1 MLVPPTEGLRVAKYA
16 EGAGY
21 APDQWARA
29 LAAVDWDQ
37 AQLLSDKPDSSVW
50 RAELVVQKRPMTLV
64 IKCERLVGIG
74 DRLKSMLKRSKVYQQ
89 WRGAERFKAIFS
101 PAKCFA
107 ILRSGDI
114 ELLVMESL
122 EGETLLGTIA
132 HRQLTVSEE
141 RSLSRAFA
149 WDAGRLMMSTG
160 WRDMKGSNL
169 VVTRLESERSVVR
182 AIDTVGVGKE
192 HEVHGLFPMVA
203 EAIGCGVLPRKAC
216 LMRFLSE
223 FVREYRN
230 WELYA
235 PNEEDASAKSWERQ
249 ERRAVWRCI
258 EEGLKAHGD
267 PTPKHNPFGPVGN
280 RPHQD

>member
-64 IKCERLVGIG
+64 IKCERLQGIG
-74 DRLKSMLKRSKVYQQ
+74 DHLKSLLRRSKVHQQ
-89 WRGAERFKAIFS
+89 WKGAERLNAMFT

-107 ILRSGDI
+107 ILRSGDL
-114 ELLVMESL
+114 EMLVMESV
-122 EGETLLGTIA
+122 EGRTLLETIT
-132 HRQLTVSEE
+132 HRALSVPEE
-141 RSLSRAFA
+141 RALSRVFA
-149 WDAGRLMMSTG
+149 WEAGRLLMATG

-169 VVTRLESERSVVR
+169 VVTRPDAEKLVIR
-182 AIDTVGVGKE
+182 AIDTVGVGRA
-192 HEVHGLFPMVA
+192 HSVHGLFPMVA
-203 EAIGCGVLPRKAC
+203 EAIGCGVLPRRAC
-216 LMRFLSE
+216 LMRFLSA

-230 WELYA
+230 WEITA
-235 PNEEDASAKSWERQ
+235 PDEQDANAKNWERQ
-249 ERRAVWRCI
+249 ERRTVWRRI
-258 EEGLKAHGD
+258 HHALQSHGD
-267 PTPKHNPFGPVGN
+267 PTPRHNPLNPVGS
-280 RPHQD
+280 RPDYG